1 MTAWTWAPGC
11 KARII
16 REVRVIGIV
25 SDFRKARDVIR
36 RKDFGSMADDA
47 RSRADGDASGEVA
60 RYFNSL
66 DAAAY
71 ADHYLHEA
79 LDTSPSAYFFQ
90 RRRAI
95 VMRYLQSMDGG
106 AILDVGCGPGIFA
119 GPCVEQGFRYHGIDI
134 SNRMIDEGRR
144 RFGNLE
150 RIEFTV
156 GDAQQLPLPS
166 DSIDGLLC
174 LGMLE
179 YVSQEQEVLY
189 LKEMARVVKPGGIA
203 VFSFLNARSPHW
215 LLNDYAFPIVRSG
228 LWHIKEALNK
238 SKLVAVRDFSA
249 KAFSTRKFRSSERMA
264 LLRATG
270 LSLVGITYFSANVL
284 PPHIDSLVP
293 RQSVWAAAK
302 LEPLLAK
309 PSLSW
314 LGQGFV
320 VAVRK

>member
-1 MTAWTWAPGC
+1 M
-11 KARII
+11 
-16 REVRVIGIV
+16 RVIGIV
-25 SDFRKARDVIR
+25 SDFRKAHGVIR
-36 RKDFGSMADDA
+36 RNDLSMAIEGAQSPAADDA
-47 RSRADGDASGEVA
+47 VGRVA
-60 RYFNSL
+60 QYFNSL

-71 ADHYLHEA
+71 ADHYAHEA

-90 RRRAI
+90 RRQAI
-95 VMRYLQSMDGG
+95 VMGVLKSSKGG
-106 AILDVGCGPGIFA
+106 RILDVGCGPGIFA
-119 GPCVEQGFRYHGIDI
+119 GPCLERGFRYHGIDLA
-134 SNRMIDEGRR
+134 NRMIDEGHR

-150 RIEFTV
+150 GIEFTV
-156 GDAQQLPLPS
+156 GDARQLPIPS
-166 DSIDGLLC
+166 DSIDALLC

-189 LKEMARVVKPGGIA
+189 LKEMTRVVKPGGIA

-284 PPHIDSLVP
+284 PPHVDSLVP

-320 VAVRK
+320 VVVRK